1 MSEIRYALYD
11 DIKEIRNLW
20 EYSFSEE
27 ESFLDYYFDKRYN
40 PGCNLIAKETALLA
54 SLQRNPYKINISK
67 DSQNT
72 AYVVGISVYPE
83 HRGKK
88 LTTKLLNKALEEA
101 YNLGEKISLLMP
113 IDTAI
118 YRRYGYENCFSLYSF
133 EVNLSDIEYKNN
145 KSVNLERITKMTD
158 ELADLLIE
166 IYLEKAKNWDIY
178 LERDRNHYYTY
189 FEEIKVEAGE
199 IFLAKNN
206 ANEPIGYM
214 VFYPKMEASKGYVRE
229 LFYLDSSALDSFM
242 TLVASHKTQLDSV
255 TIQQPIDSQ
264 LMYYFGFNNKISV
277 SLKPFMM
284 ARIVDVKYVLEK
296 LAKDMILD
304 LSIKIN
310 DGILS
315 QNNQVFHIKNGSVA
329 ISDNKADAEMDIGT
343 LTQLYMG
350 TVSVSSAYDLGK
362 IEAENINMAQLNRL
376 FSYKISYVNE
386 YI

>member
-20 EYSFSEE
+20 EYSFSDE
-27 ESFLDYYFDKRYN
+27 ESFVDYYFDKRYN
-40 PGCNLIAKETALLA
+40 PGCNLIAKDTELLA

-178 LERDRNHYYTY
+178 LERDINHYYTY

-199 IFLAKNN
+199 IFLAKND

-214 VFYPKMEASKGYVRE
+214 VFYPKMDASKGYVRE

-304 LSIKIN
+304 LSIRIN
-310 DGILS
+310 DDILS

-329 ISDNKADAEMDIGT
+329 ISDNKADAIMDIGT

-350 TVSVSSAYDLGK
+350 TVSVSAAYDLGK
-362 IEAENINMAQLNRL
+362 IEAENINLAQLNRL